1 MIRHLTCGNNLNWLM
16 NLNMIYEKL
25 LAGSGSGVLISVTQ
39 LVLFDWSNNTGAIEV
54 KTDRSVLE
62 EKSSFKILG
71 LTFSS
76 KPGWGFYIVSIAK
89 RMGALPCSMKFL
101 SLEVA
106 LYLYKS
112 TMRPCIEYCCC
123 VWPGTPNCY
132 SKLLDLLQKRTCRTV
147 GPVLNLRHI
156 VEM

>member
-1 MIRHLTCGNNLNWLM
+1 M
-16 NLNMIYEKL
+16 
-25 LAGSGSGVLISVTQ
+25 AGSGSGVLISVTQ

-54 KTDRSVLE
+54 KTYRSVLE

-76 KPGWGFYIVSIAK
+76 KPGWGSYIVSIAK